1 MNADVKHRHNN
12 THVGLPGEPGGC
24 VIKPNRATPGLFPGW
39 GPKLFVGLLGV
50 AAFAFGADRAALA
63 QDNNSSPA
71 TRVMPAVILRLSVPV
86 MLGFATIELPVTRV
100 IRLDLIERR
109 ADLVGRR
116 RL

>member
-39 GPKLFVGLLGV
+39 GPKLFVGLLGAV
-50 AAFAFGADRAALA
+50 RAALA